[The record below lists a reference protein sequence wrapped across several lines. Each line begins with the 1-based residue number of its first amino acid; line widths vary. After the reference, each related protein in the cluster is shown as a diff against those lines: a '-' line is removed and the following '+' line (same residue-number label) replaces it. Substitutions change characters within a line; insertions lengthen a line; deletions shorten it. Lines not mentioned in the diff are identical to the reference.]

1 MAFDADAR
9 LMIVM
14 EDGLYYTADLQGNL
28 IPHYDLHDHLSPSAT
43 SDSAS
48 TGPEAYIKDVKFDEE
63 HFVVLTS
70 SGEFLLLSLSDEK
83 RSGPMAF
90 APFGQ
95 PPALN
100 DPTSQSPLI
109 RATEFDAAHYAW
121 TVHRSALGGEDQ
133 SLLLVVATSGTI
145 FTVSTASA
153 EDQVRAV
160 DFGHDRRLPCLPENR

>member
-14 EDGLYYTADLQGNL
+14 EDGLYYTADLQANL

-48 TGPEAYIKDVKFDEE
+48 AGPEAYIKDIKFDEE

-95 PPALN
+95 PLHSIIPHHS
-100 DPTSQSPLI
+100 PPSFVPQSSMLRTTPGQYIDRPSAARI
-109 RATEFDAAHYAW
+109 RACSWWSRPRA
-121 TVHRSALGGEDQ
+121 RS
-133 SLLLVVATSGTI
+133 SP
-145 FTVSTASA
+145 SA
-153 EDQVRAV
+153 QL
-160 DFGHDRRLPCLPENR
+160 RLRIK